1 MFRPGQPEAE
11 EDRADAGVF
20 CQSGNLGEVEIKGN
34 HDALISRG
42 AAEYFI
48 IRRIAQ
54 TELSNVKRVVTCRTQ
69 PLRHGWR
76 KVHVQ
81 QQAHL

>member
-1 MFRPGQPEAE
+1 
-11 EDRADAGVF
+11 
-20 CQSGNLGEVEIKGN
+20 
-34 HDALISRG
+34 
-42 AAEYFI
+42 
-48 IRRIAQ
+48 
-54 TELSNVKRVVTCRTQ
+54 VKRVVTCRTQ